1 MHTDQQTPACN
12 SAKHIQLILANVPR
26 RLPSMKI
33 DGLWLV
39 WKPAEP
45 PAQVLR
51 TPWPLGRFQRVD
63 VSSAPPTGLCKQ
75 HLRPPLQL
83 PNSRR
88 YIKTPGLGP
97 LQPCPQDAATRAV
110 VLSVQPPLVPFAYCH
125 APPTRSLCNS
135 TASQGPAC
143 ASEHQVTPPHSRPA
157 PIVGAGEVAA
167 RPTVPHSA
175 CSTIG
180 HSHQF
185 VRRRAG

>member
-1 MHTDQQTPACN
+1 MQFCETDPAHPGQCATETSIHENRWTLACLEACRAACSGTSHPLAAREAPASGCLQCSTHRAVQAAPQT
-12 SAKHIQLILANVPR
+12 SR
-26 RLPSMKI
+26 
-33 DGLWLV
+33 
-39 WKPAEP
+39 
-45 PAQVLR
+45 
-51 TPWPLGRFQRVD
+51 
-63 VSSAPPTGLCKQ
+63 
-75 HLRPPLQL
+75 PLQL

-125 APPTRSLCNS
+125 APPTCSLCNS

-175 CSTIG
+175 CSTIE